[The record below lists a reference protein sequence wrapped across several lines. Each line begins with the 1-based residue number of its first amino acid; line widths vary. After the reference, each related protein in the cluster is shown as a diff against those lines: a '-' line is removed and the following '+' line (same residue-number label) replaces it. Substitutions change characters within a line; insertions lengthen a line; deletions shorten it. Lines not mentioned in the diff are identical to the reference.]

1 MPETRYRQY
10 DRSRGGVHPEML
22 RVSHADRDVVV
33 DRLKIA
39 FCEGRLDKDEFDAR
53 LDVALTAKTRGDLDR
68 LLRDVA
74 DLAPPPV
81 ARPVVGVARPLP
93 TSEERVWGMLA
104 HWLGLVTWLIGPSIV
119 MGTKGRQSA
128 FVRAQAVESLNFQI
142 TWTLALIAMP
152 AIAIVT
158 LGLGG
163 LLYLI
168 VPIMIIVGGFV
179 ALGGTVMR
187 YPVCLRL
194 IKR

>member
-1 MPETRYRQY
+1 MPQTRERQY
-10 DRSRGGVHPEML
+10 DRARRGVDPAML

-33 DRLKIA
+33 DRLKVA
-39 FCEGRLDKDEFDAR
+39 YCEGRLDKCEFDER
-53 LDVALTAKTRGDLDR
+53 LDAALTAKTRGDLDR

-81 ARPVVGVARPLP
+81 ARPVVGVARPFP
-93 TSEERVWGMLA
+93 SGEERVWGMLA
-104 HWLGLVTWLIGPSIV
+104 HWLGLVTWIIGPSII

-128 FVRAQAVESLNFQI
+128 FVRAQAVESVNFQI
-142 TWTLALIAMP
+142 TWTLAMIAMP
-152 AIAIVT
+152 VVAIVT
-158 LGLGG
+158 LGLGS

-179 ALGGTVMR
+179 ALGGTAMR
-187 YPVCLRL
+187 YPLCLRL